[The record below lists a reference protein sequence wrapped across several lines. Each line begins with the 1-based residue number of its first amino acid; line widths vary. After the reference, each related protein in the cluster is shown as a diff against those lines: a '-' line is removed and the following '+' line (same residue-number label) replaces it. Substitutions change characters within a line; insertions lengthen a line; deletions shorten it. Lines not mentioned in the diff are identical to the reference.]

1 MEKERKPLL
10 KRRIITQINKD
21 HSPQLALYE
30 RQNTARIVEEHRRE
44 KRTEEMEWK
53 TRKIRIIPKLHNEC
67 SEHSTE

>member
-30 RQNTARIVEEHRRE
+30 RQNTARIVEEQRRE
-44 KRTEEMEWK
+44 KGQKRWSGK
-53 TRKIRIIPKLHNEC
+53 QGK
-67 SEHSTE
+67 